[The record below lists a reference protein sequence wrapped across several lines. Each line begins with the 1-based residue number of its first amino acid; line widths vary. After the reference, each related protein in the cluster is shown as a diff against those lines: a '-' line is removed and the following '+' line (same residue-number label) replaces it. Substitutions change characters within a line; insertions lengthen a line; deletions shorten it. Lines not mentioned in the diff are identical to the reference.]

1 MQVMTEALM
10 LFGQRSRILL
20 LLLLGLI
27 IVKGVYFL
35 LSFIVGSFSRFCISS
50 KTYDLTLQRLSLPIV

>member
-35 LSFIVGSFSRFCISS
+35 LSFILLGHFLVSVFHLRPMI
-50 KTYDLTLQRLSLPIV
+50 